1 MIKATSVPKLKD
13 FKKVSRRERPIVF
26 INQKYIDQEGQVL
39 TKSVYWII
47 VLRRKFIPPYLDKM
61 DEVLIVMQNPAEALL
76 RDTSFPEGKNYY
88 STNYKIHDPS
98 PNDIDENG
106 SEVGSKVD
114 ADFGKLSWD
123 FSVPKARQLISNIAD
138 SMTACHSTS
147 TIYKSLITKA
157 LGSLPF
163 RMDDYAWLANNPR
176 TGLKPENIDLTNRS
190 AKLLLAIY
198 WKLADGIDL
207 KSGQKSGLKNFN
219 WLKTELNTMTM
230 LEKSHVDKM
239 TLPNLINDLIMED
252 TELPYYEKK
261 HEKDENFEKDK
272 FGAWKENLNP
282 EWTRKFYNYLSAC
295 LDGTLLPSLTWAEFY
310 KKIYEKSKELSIID
324 WNPENEEEANPN
336 PAPVK
341 DANVELNEMLIKLLY
356 LGTSRNLLDYGK
368 KIWVVV
374 IENFNSSME
383 QDPTKKIYYNE
394 HLLSILIKTNYLKGE
409 FKENLERL
417 VKFYDI
423 LLKNDSTSL
432 NVKQS
437 VLLSL
442 IMAKEESKKG
452 SQTNE
457 LGVQIAK
464 DNKIILTIINN

>member
-1 MIKATSVPKLKD
+1 M
-13 FKKVSRRERPIVF
+13 
-26 INQKYIDQEGQVL
+26 
-39 TKSVYWII
+39 
-47 VLRRKFIPPYLDKM
+47 
-61 DEVLIVMQNPAEALL
+61 
-76 RDTSFPEGKNYY
+76 
-88 STNYKIHDPS
+88 
-98 PNDIDENG
+98 
-106 SEVGSKVD
+106 
-114 ADFGKLSWD
+114 
-123 FSVPKARQLISNIAD
+123 
-138 SMTACHSTS
+138 
-147 TIYKSLITKA
+147 
-157 LGSLPF
+157 GSLPF

-176 TGLKPENIDLTNRS
+176 TGLKPENIDLTERS
-190 AKLLLAIY
+190 AKLVWAIY
-198 WKLADGIDL
+198 WKLADGTDL
-207 KSGQKSGLKNFN
+207 KNGQKSGVKNFN
-219 WLKTELNTMTM
+219 WLKTELNTLSMVD
-230 LEKSHVDKM
+230 KSHVEKM
-239 TLPNLINDLIMED
+239 TLPYLINDLIMD
-252 TELPYYEKK
+252 DRELHDYGKK
-261 HEKDENFEKDK
+261 HEKVENFKKDE

-324 WNPENEEEANPN
+324 WNPENEEDAISKINP
-336 PAPVK
+336 PK
-341 DANVELNEMLIKLLY
+341 DANLELNEMLIKLLY
-356 LGTSRNLLDYGK
+356 LGTSRNLVDYGK
-368 KIWVVV
+368 KTWVMV

-432 NVKQS
+432 NIKQS

-442 IMAKEESKKG
+442 IMAKEESKSG

>member
-1 MIKATSVPKLKD
+1 
-13 FKKVSRRERPIVF
+13 
-26 INQKYIDQEGQVL
+26 
-39 TKSVYWII
+39 
-47 VLRRKFIPPYLDKM
+47 
-61 DEVLIVMQNPAEALL
+61 
-76 RDTSFPEGKNYY
+76 
-88 STNYKIHDPS
+88 
-98 PNDIDENG
+98 
-106 SEVGSKVD
+106 
-114 ADFGKLSWD
+114 
-123 FSVPKARQLISNIAD
+123 
-138 SMTACHSTS
+138 MTPCHSTS

-163 RMDDYAWLANNPR
+163 RMDDYAWLTNNPR
-176 TGLKPENIDLTNRS
+176 TGLKPENIDLTSRS
-190 AKLLLAIY
+190 SQFLWAIY

-207 KSGQKSGLKNFN
+207 KSGQKNGVKNFN
-219 WLKTELNTMTM
+219 WLKTELNT
-230 LEKSHVDKM
+230 LSLVNKSEVDKM
-239 TLPNLINDLIMED
+239 TLPHLINGLIVHD
-252 TELPYYEKK
+252 TELDDYEKK
-261 HEKDENFEKDK
+261 HEKDENFEKDD

-310 KKIYEKSKELSIID
+310 KKIYEKSKEVSIID
-324 WNPENEEEANPN
+324 YNPENEKLAIRDTSSIKEANL
-336 PAPVK
+336 
-341 DANVELNEMLIKLLY
+341 ELNEMLIKLLY
-356 LGTSRNLLDYGK
+356 LGTSRNLVDYGK
-368 KIWVVV
+368 KTWGVV

-432 NVKQS
+432 EVKQS

-442 IMAKEESKKG
+442 IMAKEESKSG